1 MSNGT
6 GCDPRWSQLRCE
18 MELRK
23 QDYRTRSS
31 LDQCLFRAGPDWP
44 DPGILIGSWYDY
56 APTSALNIDGM
67 IPDVA
72 S

>member
-1 MSNGT
+1 VSNGT
-6 GCDPRWSQLRCE
+6 GCDPSWSQLRCE

-23 QDYRTRSS
+23 QDYRTQPGQTGP
-31 LDQCLFRAGPDWP
+31 LDD

-56 APTSALNIDGM
+56 TPTSALDIDGM